1 MKQQFAFLF
10 LLVLMTFSIQAQNV
24 EGTVTDESGYG
35 LPGVNVTET
44 GSITG
49 TITDVDGNY
58 SLKVSGLNSSLTFS
72 YIGYT
77 TLIKPINGNSV
88 LNATMLEGLLLGEV
102 QVVGSRSFKR
112 SSTNSAVAID
122 IIDLSDIQT
131 RNGQVEINQIL
142 QYAAPSFNA
151 SKQSGSDGADH
162 IDPATLRGLGPD
174 QTLVLINGKR
184 RHQSSLINVFGTRGR
199 GNTGTDL
206 NAIPVSAIK
215 RIEVLRDGASAQ
227 YGSDAIAGV
236 INIVLND
243 QTETLRGSITYGTSS
258 TASQGTFAAGT
269 PNADGKNRLYDTD
282 KSFDGNTVKVGTN
295 YGMKVGEEGGFINL
309 TSELISKARTL
320 RPGASFRQGFG
331 EAAIDGFNFLV
342 NAAVPLSKKTEFYA
356 FGGRNYRDTDAYAFS
371 RDNETP
377 RNVIDIYPQGFT
389 PRITSVITDGSIS
402 AGLRHEMVSGW
413 KVDFNN
419 TFGKNKFHYQ
429 IKNTINASLEEAS
442 PTEFDAGGHSLSQN
456 TTGLDFSKYYK
467 KVMKGFNLAFGTEYR
482 TENFII
488 FAGETGSYAQY
499 DVNGAPIINASQVIP
514 VDPVT
519 GEERPGGS
527 QGFPGYSPANTVD
540 KFRSNLSFYVD
551 SELNLSDAFLLSGA
565 LRYEDYS
572 DFGNIINYKLASRYK
587 ISDAFALRGSVSSGF
602 RAPSLAQKYY
612 NLKFTNFVGGTAS
625 EVLLSP
631 NNSPVTRGFGI
642 QELTQETAQNL
653 SLGVTFSKGNFTATI
668 DAYQIKIN
676 DRIVLTDYFDASQLG
691 INVASAQFFANGLD
705 TKTTGLDMV
714 LNYKHIMG
722 ENTLHFGLIG
732 NINKIDIQKINNGDL
747 DADVFYGPREQF
759 FLKASAPEYKFGF
772 NTRIVSPK
780 FEAGLAL
787 TQFSGITLLG
797 WEVFE
802 SDADFGGTPGAALE
816 ASKDVYD
823 PALVLDLSA
832 QYHFTSKLSFTL
844 GANNLLNKYP
854 TQQDADWTDSGG
866 YWDSVQ
872 MGFSGMYLFGR
883 VGFRF

>member
-1 MKQQFAFLF
+1 M
-10 LLVLMTFSIQAQNV
+10 
-24 EGTVTDESGYG
+24 
-35 LPGVNVTET
+35 
-44 GSITG
+44 
-49 TITDVDGNY
+49 
-58 SLKVSGLNSSLTFS
+58 
-72 YIGYT
+72 
-77 TLIKPINGNSV
+77 
-88 LNATMLEGLLLGEV
+88 
-102 QVVGSRSFKR
+102 
-112 SSTNSAVAID
+112 
-122 IIDLSDIQT
+122 
-131 RNGQVEINQIL
+131 
-142 QYAAPSFNA
+142 
-151 SKQSGSDGADH
+151 
-162 IDPATLRGLGPD
+162 
-174 QTLVLINGKR
+174 
-184 RHQSSLINVFGTRGR
+184 
-199 GNTGTDL
+199 
-206 NAIPVSAIK
+206 
-215 RIEVLRDGASAQ
+215 
-227 YGSDAIAGV
+227 
-236 INIVLND
+236 
-243 QTETLRGSITYGTSS
+243 
-258 TASQGTFAAGT
+258 
-269 PNADGKNRLYDTD
+269 
-282 KSFDGNTVKVGTN
+282 
-295 YGMKVGEEGGFINL
+295 
-309 TSELISKARTL
+309 
-320 RPGASFRQGFG
+320 
-331 EAAIDGFNFLV
+331 
-342 NAAVPLSKKTEFYA
+342 
-356 FGGRNYRDTDAYAFS
+356 
-371 RDNETP
+371 
-377 RNVIDIYPQGFT
+377 
-389 PRITSVITDGSIS
+389 
-402 AGLRHEMVSGW
+402 
-413 KVDFNN
+413 
-419 TFGKNKFHYQ
+419 
-429 IKNTINASLEEAS
+429 
-442 PTEFDAGGHSLSQN
+442 
-456 TTGLDFSKYYK
+456 
-467 KVMKGFNLAFGTEYR
+467 
-482 TENFII
+482 
-488 FAGETGSYAQY
+488 
-499 DVNGAPIINASQVIP
+499 
-514 VDPVT
+514 
-519 GEERPGGS
+519 
-527 QGFPGYSPANTVD
+527 
-540 KFRSNLSFYVD
+540 
-551 SELNLSDAFLLSGA
+551 
-565 LRYEDYS
+565 
-572 DFGNIINYKLASRYK
+572 
-587 ISDAFALRGSVSSGF
+587 
-602 RAPSLAQKYY
+602 
-612 NLKFTNFVGGTAS
+612 GGTAS

-732 NINKIDIQKINNGDL
+732 NINKIDIQKINNGNL